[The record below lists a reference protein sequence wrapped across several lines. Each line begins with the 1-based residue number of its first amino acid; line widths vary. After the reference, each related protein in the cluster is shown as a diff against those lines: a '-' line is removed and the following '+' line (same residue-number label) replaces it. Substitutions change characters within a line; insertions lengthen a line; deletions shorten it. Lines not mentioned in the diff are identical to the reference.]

1 MPDRLVV
8 HCKRE
13 PFDQYIGRPAK
24 PVPFHYGNP
33 FSNRGGTKAAEVVDD
48 PVTEFRHW
56 LHGIA
61 HTELEQDRRRWI
73 IRNLPSLAGKVLGC
87 WCVTPE
93 WPDAECHGWVLTEFA
108 RRLEGCTPDEAW
120 DLVDGWRHDPKRRA
134 ASDAAV
140 EAALQ
145 AAYTPPA
152 VDLAPARATDR
163 TDVKGTSWLERDG
176 KRVPIVVTLGSDL
189 AESRRLAAALDRL
202 RNP

>member
-13 PFDQYIGRPAK
+13 PFDVYIGRPAK

-33 FSNRGGTKAAEVVDD
+33 FSNRAGTKASLVVDD

-61 HTELEQDRRRWI
+61 HTELERDRRRWI
-73 IRNLPSLAGKVLGC
+73 VRNLPSLAGKVLGC
-87 WCVTPE
+87 WCITPE
-93 WPDAECHGWVLTEFA
+93 NPDADCHGTVLAEFA

-120 DLVDGWRHDPKRRA
+120 DLVDGWRNDPERRA

-140 EAALQ
+140 EAALR

-152 VDLAPARATDR
+152 PAGATDC

-176 KRVPIVVTLGSDL
+176 RRVPIIVTLGSDL

-202 RNP
+202 RNH